1 MIKKIMQGLGL
12 VFMLVGLCGCSN
24 SNEPKQSQG
33 ETVIVLNTSAQSA
46 SHSQARLVGFDQF
59 GNQLF
64 ASTKSPMSPDL
75 VYSGIP
81 AEVVTV
87 RLEYAE
93 HSGELLESF
102 STSVNFAGPV
112 TITDPPMVSADDPV
126 TLAFAIMG
134 CNRVADGAGSS
145 NLPSTANVPNMM
157 QDFSEIP
164 DPGLQSPVPSYLI
177 VVGDLVVN
185 HVSGTAALSS
195 QLEGWKAVFEATP
208 LSGSDVQLVTVA
220 GNHEMLQKING
231 TETQNPPAGAVFSQ
245 AMMDFIPA
253 SNGPTQ
259 APPNLDGIARDES
272 MLSFSFQSGN
282 IFFIQLNTDTYTGD
296 DSPAGIGFVP
306 LNWLQGQLNRSQ
318 DDPTIDHI
326 FVFGHKPI
334 VGEEGAGE
342 TIAPSQV
349 DDFTE
354 MLCNP
359 RGDNTATKVRGYFA
373 AHAHYWQQ
381 RTLDCPASNGTLLQV
396 ISGNGGTSPEQE
408 FFLPPNGYFGY
419 TKVGITESGALVLEA
434 RGRFITVPD
443 DALGQAE
450 TTVREY
456 RSIRD

>member
-1 MIKKIMQGLGL
+1 MWRLGFVLMWLGL
-12 VFMLVGLCGCSN
+12 FGCSD
-24 SNEPKQSQG
+24 SNEPKDRQG
-33 ETVIVLNTSAQSA
+33 ETVIVLNTNAQSA
-46 SHSQARLVGFDQF
+46 AHLQARLIGFDQF

-64 ASTKSPMSPDL
+64 ISTKSPMSPEM
-75 VYSGIP
+75 VYSPIP
-81 AEVVTV
+81 SEVVTV

-93 HSGELLESF
+93 QSGELLESF
-102 STSVNFAGPV
+102 STSVDFPGPV
-112 TITDPPMVSADDPV
+112 TITDPSMVSMDDPV
-126 TLAFAIMG
+126 TQAFSIMG
-134 CNRVADGAGSS
+134 CNRIADGAGSP

-164 DPGLQSPVPSYLI
+164 DPALQSPVPSHLI

-185 HVSGTAALSS
+185 HVSDTATLSN

-208 LSGSDVQLVTVA
+208 LSSSDVQLVTLA

-231 TETQNPPAGAVFSQ
+231 EETQNPAAGAVFSQ

-259 APPNLDGIARDES
+259 APPNLDGVARDES
-272 MLSFSFQSGN
+272 MLTFSFQSGN

-306 LNWLQGQLNRSQ
+306 LNWLQGQLIRSQ

-334 VGEEGAGE
+334 VGEEGSGE

-354 MLCNP
+354 LLCNP
-359 RGDNTATKVRGYFA
+359 SGDNSATKVRGYFA

-381 RTLDCPASNGTLLQV
+381 RSLDCPASDGTLLQV
-396 ISGNGGTSPEQE
+396 ISGNGGTSPEQA

-419 TKVGITESGALVLEA
+419 TTVGITESGALVLEA

-443 DALGQAE
+443 DAPGQAE

-456 RSIRD
+456 RNIRD

>member
-1 MIKKIMQGLGL
+1 MAILRQAAAGSPVPKI
-12 VFMLVGLCGCSN
+12 CG
-24 SNEPKQSQG
+24 ERG
-33 ETVIVLNTSAQSA
+33 VTSATFY
-46 SHSQARLVGFDQF
+46 QAKTDKVFSKRNFEMG
-59 GNQLF
+59 
-64 ASTKSPMSPDL
+64 PEM

-102 STSVNFAGPV
+102 STSVNFSGAV
-112 TITDPPMVSADDPV
+112 TITDPAMVNAGDPAK
-126 TLAFAIMG
+126 LAFAIMG
-134 CNRVADGAGSS
+134 CNRVADGAGSP
-145 NLPSTANVPNMM
+145 NLPSTANVPNLR

-164 DPGLQSPVPSYLI
+164 APGLQSPVPSHLI

-195 QLEGWKAVFEATP
+195 ELEGWKAVFEATP
-208 LSGSDVQLVTVA
+208 LSGSDVKLVTVA
-220 GNHEMLQKING
+220 GNHEMVQKTNG

-245 AMMDFIPA
+245 AMIDFIPA

-259 APPNLDGIARDES
+259 APPNLDGVARDES
-272 MLSFSFQSGN
+272 MLTFSFQSGN

-306 LNWLQGQLNRSQ
+306 LNWLQSQLIRSQ

-359 RGDNTATKVRGYFA
+359 SGDNSVTKVRGCFA

-381 RTLDCPASNGTLLQV
+381 RTLDCPVSDGTLLQV
-396 ISGNGGTSPEQE
+396 ISGNGGTGPEQE

-419 TKVGITESGALVLEA
+419 TKVGITESGAVVLES

-443 DALGQAE
+443 DAPGQAE
-450 TTVREY
+450 TTLRECRSVR
-456 RSIRD
+456 D